1 MTIFSFLIILLL
13 LLYMN
18 NYITRR
24 QLRWPGH
31 VSRMP
36 FFDRLPRRML
46 SHGPPPQDEDA
57 EVPGK
62 DDLWQND
69 KKSY

>member
-1 MTIFSFLIILLL
+1 
-13 LLYMN
+13 MN

-46 SHGPPPQDEDA
+46 SHGSPPQDEDA